1 MKRISF
7 SKKIA
12 RVFDDNLKILEVQ
25 DATKN
30 IRIIS

>member
-1 MKRISF
+1 MKWISF

-25 DATKN
+25 DETKD
-30 IRIIS
+30 IRFIS

>member
-1 MKRISF
+1 MERMSF

-12 RVFDDNLKILEVQ
+12 RVFDDNLKILKVQ
-25 DATKN
+25 YATKN